1 MALFLKNILFSII
14 ILFVSSC
21 GTFREKS
28 PEKAELHMQLAIS
41 YLERKNYP
49 VALKELL
56 LAEEADPENYHVQ
69 NNLGLVYF
77 IREKYDLS
85 IKHFS
90 QAYKINPQF
99 TEAKNNLAR
108 VNIEIKQFST
118 AQKLLDQVLADL
130 TFANPEKAY
139 MNYGL
144 LEFNRS
150 RYKQA
155 KLYFKKVLE
164 VSREDCIA
172 HVYYGRSFLEL
183 KETRQAIDQFEK
195 SISFC
200 QPIGI
205 DEAHYFSAIA
215 LYRANQ
221 KSQSLTRFNE
231 VLKLFPEGVRA
242 ESSKK
247 MISLIEKGSL

>member
-1 MALFLKNILFSII
+1 MI
-14 ILFVSSC
+14 VSSC

-41 YLERKNYP
+41 YLDRKNYP
-49 VALKELL
+49 TALKELL
-56 LAEEADPENYHVQ
+56 LAEEADPDNYHVQ

-77 IREKYDLS
+77 IRQKYDLS

-90 QAYKINPQF
+90 QAYKLNPKF
-99 TEAKNNLAR
+99 TDAKNNLAR
-108 VNIEIKQFST
+108 VHIEIKQFQT
-118 AQKLLDQVLADL
+118 AQKLIEQVLTDL
-130 TFANPEKAY
+130 TYATPEKAY

-150 RYKQA
+150 RYKQS

-164 VSREDCIA
+164 INREDCIA

-183 KETRQAIDQFEK
+183 KENRQAIEQLEK
-195 SISFC
+195 SIPFC

-205 DEAHYFSAIA
+205 DDAHYFSAIA
-215 LYRANQ
+215 LYRTNQ
-221 KSQSLTRFNE
+221 KDQSLTRFNE
-231 VLKLFPEGVRA
+231 VLKLFPEGARL

-247 MISLIEKGSL
+247 MIRLIEKGSL

>member
-1 MALFLKNILFSII
+1 MTLFFKYILLST
-14 ILFVSSC
+14 ILLIVSSC
-21 GTFREKS
+21 GTFSQKS
-28 PEKAELHMQLAIS
+28 PEKAELHMQLGLS
-41 YLERKNYP
+41 YLDRKNYP
-49 VALKELL
+49 IALKELL

-77 IREKYDLS
+77 IRGKYDLS

-90 QAYKINPQF
+90 QAYKINPKF

-108 VNIEIKQFST
+108 VNIEIKQFTT

-130 TFANPEKAY
+130 TFASPEKAY

-150 RYKQA
+150 RFKQA

-164 VSREDCIA
+164 INREDCIA

-183 KETRQAIDQFEK
+183 KENRPAIELLEK

-215 LYRANQ
+215 LYRDNQ
-221 KSQSLTRFNE
+221 KSQSLARFNE
-231 VLKLFPEGVRA
+231 VLKLFPEGVRV
-242 ESSKK
+242 EPSKK
-247 MISLIEKGSL
+247 MITLIEKGSL